1 MKFVSATKPTSMSLG
16 AVKIRQLRT
25 ISRKDWSKLV
35 GLPVLSTARDVF
47 QSTSCDNLIDQI
59 DEVIELD
66 SKWLISL

>member
-1 MKFVSATKPTSMSLG
+1 MSLG

-35 GLPVLSTARDVF
+35 GLPVLSMARDVF
-47 QSTSCDNLIDQI
+47 QSTSCGNLIDQI
-59 DEVIELD
+59 DEAIELD

>member
-1 MKFVSATKPTSMSLG
+1 MKFVSAMKPTSMNRA

-35 GLPVLSTARDVF
+35 GLPVLSMAKDVS
-47 QSTSCDNLIDQI
+47 QSTSCDNLIEQI
-59 DEVIELD
+59 DEAIELD